1 MVCGHLGP
9 PSPRFGKNENAV
21 TWDFRSQVRKV
32 PGDRNFKKV
41 EPGTVFQMTENDF
54 FAKTR
59 ADTIPLMLPL
69 FFMDDYGDNETL
81 LFFMMMN
88 LGKTNASTHSWSMF
102 RVKWRK
108 GSLILLCFA
117 LQFDFFFLF

>member
-1 MVCGHLGP
+1 
-9 PSPRFGKNENAV
+9 
-21 TWDFRSQVRKV
+21 
-32 PGDRNFKKV
+32 
-41 EPGTVFQMTENDF
+41 MTENDF

-88 LGKTNASTHSWSMF
+88 LGKTNA
-102 RVKWRK
+102 RAANRYY
-108 GSLILLCFA
+108 LLP
-117 LQFDFFFLF
+117 LSRQNTLVLPPFLKFLSNFMK

>member
-59 ADTIPLMLPL
+59 ADTISLMLPL

-88 LGKTNASTHSWSMF
+88 LGKTNARAACCWIFIFVS
-102 RVKWRK
+102 V
-108 GSLILLCFA
+108 L
-117 LQFDFFFLF
+117 

>member
-1 MVCGHLGP
+1 
-9 PSPRFGKNENAV
+9 
-21 TWDFRSQVRKV
+21 
-32 PGDRNFKKV
+32 
-41 EPGTVFQMTENDF
+41 MTENDF

-88 LGKTNASTHSWSMF
+88 LGKTNARAANCYYPTHSWSMN

>member
-1 MVCGHLGP
+1 MEAIQAVVCGHLGP

-69 FFMDDYGDNETL
+69 FFMDDHGDNKTL

-88 LGKTNASTHSWSMF
+88 LGKTNARAANRYYPT
-102 RVKWRK
+102 
-108 GSLILLCFA
+108 
-117 LQFDFFFLF
+117 